1 MKIEDEI
8 ISVINSDIT
17 INEMQNSLRNMSKRR
32 RGENRN
38 LVYLVNT
45 MLDTFYLPYRYE
57 DSLRIY
63 KNYEISERNYNL
75 LATIQKSSKCV
86 IFNAICAEIIWNHT
100 HKIEY
105 AEKSIFSYKKL
116 LDNCDDD
123 SSYNIFTISIC
134 RIYSRCNIE
143 KFPYRQLFDNLIAYI
158 KSRYSVPNY
167 CNAILLYGLSKCG
180 LYLNEIK
187 DVYNEIIEFYE
198 NTKDFNRAI
207 NYIEDL
213 LKLSCISK
221 TDKQLLKVR
230 IAENYEKQADM
241 LDWNKSGNAHTI
253 IHLIQNSMKWW
264 NDSKNSRAKNER
276 KRLAK
281 RIEPVKKLSMTTLQT
296 IKSKGIDISD
306 WINQTQ
312 DFIKNATFE
321 SVILR
326 FVNLIKLE
334 SYESMEEQTK
344 NENFLFSDFWGT
356 NIIDKSG
363 RIKCKIPSIS
373 NANADEKLAILEH
386 KAQEKYNMLIEFA
399 ARYLYYA
406 KERFDFNKENLNYI
420 FEDNVF
426 VQSDRRD
433 TFINGIIAGFNHDFS
448 TSLHLLIPQIEHC
461 VRCLAEECG
470 AVVFKTDSDGVEES
484 LSLESILKLPEVEET
499 LDETLLFNLK
509 VFFTSPY
516 GYGMRNEICH
526 GLLSDEELISNNSL
540 AVWWFTLYLCCIF
553 SPKHQQYRA
562 KYLQNIKNC
571 Q

>member
-1 MKIEDEI
+1 
-8 ISVINSDIT
+8 
-17 INEMQNSLRNMSKRR
+17 MQNSLRNISKRR

-57 DSLRIY
+57 DSLRIC

-86 IFNAICAEIIWNHT
+86 IFNAICTEIIWNHT

-105 AEKSIFSYKKL
+105 AEKSIFSYAEL
-116 LDNCDDD
+116 LDNYDDQ
-123 SSYNIFTISIC
+123 SSFTKFSVSIC
-134 RIYSRCNIE
+134 RIYSRCKID
-143 KFPYRQLFDNLIAYI
+143 KFPFRNLFDKSISFI
-158 KSRYSVPNY
+158 KSHYSDENY
-167 CNAILLYGLSKCG
+167 CNAFMLYGLSKCG
-180 LYLNEIK
+180 LYLNEII

-198 NTKDFNRAI
+198 NAKDFNRAI

-213 LKLSCISK
+213 LKFSCISIK
-221 TDKQLLKVR
+221 YKQLLKVR

-241 LDWNKSGNAHTI
+241 LDWNKSENAQTI

-264 NDSKNSRAKNER
+264 NDSKNSRAKDER

-281 RIEPVKKLSMTTLQT
+281 RIKPVKKLSVQTLQT
-296 IKSKGIDISD
+296 FTSKGIDISE

-344 NENFLFSDFWGT
+344 NENFLFSDFFGT

-433 TFINGIIAGFNHDFS
+433 TFINGIIAGFNYDFS

-526 GLLSDEELISNNSL
+526 GLLSDDELNSNNSL

-562 KYLQNIKNC
+562 KYLQSIIDS